1 MEEFTIIRNSLH
13 VDPHLDIWGWEIF
26 VYLFLGGLA
35 AGIMIISAING
46 LGYKQAKED
55 GSPSSWSRWAP
66 FLAPVVISLGM
77 LALFLD
83 LEHKLYVWRFYT
95 AFRITSPMSWGAW
108 ILLGLYPVTI
118 LLGLAFLEDNEIE
131 SLKSFAPI
139 RWLKLGALL
148 EWLCRLGS
156 AWRKVLLW
164 ANLALGLGLGVY
176 TGILLGSLGVAR
188 PAWNSAIL
196 GPLFLVSGFSTG
208 AALLM
213 LFPLNHNEHERLR
226 RWDAWAIVLELALLG
241 LFFIGLASG
250 DGYDRMALEMFFGG
264 KLTALFWSLV
274 VAVGLLVPLTIEL
287 TEGHKGIRP
296 TALAPVLLLIGGVS
310 LRWIIV
316 SAGLY

>member
-1 MEEFTIIRNSLH
+1 MEEFTLIRNSLH
-13 VDPHLDIWGWEIF
+13 IDPHLDIWGWEIF

-35 AGIMIISAING
+35 AGVMIISAVDG
-46 LGYKQAKED
+46 LGNRLQRENEEQ
-55 GSPSSWSRWAP
+55 SRWSRWAV
-66 FLAPVVISLGM
+66 FFAPVVISVGM

-108 ILLGLYPVTI
+108 ILLGLYPASI
-118 LLGLAFLEDNEIE
+118 LLGLA
-131 SLKSFAPI
+131 SLKDDEVNWLAKFAPV
-139 RWLKLGALL
+139 RWFGLGGLLRRFCKLG
-148 EWLCRLGS
+148 RK
-156 AWRKVLLW
+156 WRRFLLW
-164 ANLALGLGLGVY
+164 ANFILGLGLGVY

-213 LFPLNHNEHERLR
+213 LFPLNHHEHGRLR
-226 RWDAWAIVLELALLG
+226 RWDAWAIALELALLG

-250 DGYDRMALEMFFGG
+250 DASDLTALGMFFGG

-274 VAVGLLVPLTIEL
+274 VALGLLAPLSIEFL
-287 TEGHKGIRP
+287 EGHRGIRP
-296 TALAPVLLLIGGVS
+296 TALAPVLLLLGGLS
-310 LRWIIV
+310 LRWIMV
-316 SAGLY
+316 LAGLS